1 MNKRIVNVAVVA
13 LLAGL
18 SLPSVASAAEALC
31 ESKAADV
38 RQELEHAQS
47 QGNQQRVDGL
57 QRALDAIESDCTN
70 ESVLNDATDEVKDS
84 LAEVQ
89 ERQADF
95 EEALS
100 DGDEDDIQ
108 KRRVKLEEA
117 TQELE
122 THTQELNSLQ
132 SQIGN

>member
-1 MNKRIVNVAVVA
+1 MKKRVVNVAVVA

-18 SLPSVASAAEALC
+18 SLPSMASAAEALC
-31 ESKAADV
+31 ESKASDV
-38 RQELEHAQS
+38 RQQLEHAKS

-57 QRALDAIESDCTN
+57 QRALEAIDSDCTN
-70 ESVLNDATDEVKDS
+70 ASVLNDATDDVKES

-100 DGDEDDIQ
+100 DGDEGDIQ

-122 THTQELNSLQ
+122 MHTQELNALQ
-132 SQIGN
+132 SQISN

>member
-1 MNKRIVNVAVVA
+1 MKKRIVNVGIVA

-18 SLPSVASAAEALC
+18 ALPSMASAAEALC
-31 ESKAADV
+31 ESKATDI
-38 RQELEHAQS
+38 RQQLEHAQS
-47 QGNQQRVDGL
+47 QGNQQRVEGL
-57 QRALDAIESDCTN
+57 QRALDAIESNCTN
-70 ESVLNDATDEVKDS
+70 ESVLNDATDEVKAS

-122 THTQELNSLQ
+122 MHTQELNALQ
-132 SQIGN
+132 SQITN

>member
-1 MNKRIVNVAVVA
+1 MKKHMVKVGFVA
-13 LLAGL
+13 LLAGIG
-18 SLPSVASAAEALC
+18 LPSVASAAEVLC
-31 ESKAADV
+31 QNKAV
-38 RQELEHAQS
+38 NIQQQLEHAQG
-47 QGNQQRVDGL
+47 QNNPHRVQGL
-57 QRALDAIESDCTN
+57 QRALNAVENGCTN
-70 ESVLNDATDEVKDS
+70 ESVLNDATDEVKKS

-100 DGDEDDIQ
+100 DGDEGDIQ

-122 THTQELNSLQ
+122 RHTQQLNALQ
-132 SQIGN
+132 QQVGQ

>member
-1 MNKRIVNVAVVA
+1 MNKRIVNIGVAA
-13 LLAGL
+13 LLVGL
-18 SLPSVASAAEALC
+18 SLPTMASAAEALC
-31 ESKAADV
+31 ESKATDI

-70 ESVLNDATDEVKDS
+70 ESVLNDATDEVKAS

-95 EEALS
+95 EEALN
-100 DGDEDDIQ
+100 DGDEGDIQ

-117 TQELE
+117 THELE
-122 THTQELNSLQ
+122 MHTQELNALQ
-132 SQIGN
+132 SQISN